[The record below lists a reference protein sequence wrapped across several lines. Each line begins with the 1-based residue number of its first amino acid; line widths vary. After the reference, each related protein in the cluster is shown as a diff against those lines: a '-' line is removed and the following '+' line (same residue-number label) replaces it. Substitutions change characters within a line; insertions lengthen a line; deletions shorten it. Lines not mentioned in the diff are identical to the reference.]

1 MGARAGG
8 FRRGAGQGG
17 PRHHCGRDFR
27 PDVARGKGAGR
38 GRATCSSSEEEG
50 CRRRGPGGRHGGGAY
65 RCRRRCRTDARR
77 PSACTDGGTGRARG
91 LPHLT
96 SGFLMSPPPAPV
108 TAGKIM
114 DKLVSLAKR
123 RGFVFQSSEIY
134 GGLGSVW
141 DYGPLG
147 VELKKNIKERW
158 WRSMVHD
165 REDIEG
171 LDAAI
176 LMHPKVWEASGHV
189 SGFSDPLVD
198 CKHCKNRFR
207 ADDPRIKGTPGEPTA
222 QCPVC
227 GSKGTLTAP
236 RMFNLMFKTFMG
248 PVEEAAAVVYLR
260 PETAQGI
267 YVNYLNVLQSSRQ
280 KIPFGIAQ
288 IGKAFRNEVTPGNF
302 IFRTRE
308 FEQMEMQFF
317 VKPGTDLEWFD
328 FWREE
333 RMKWLAGLGVRPDK
347 LRFHQHTKDEL
358 AHYAKD
364 AYDIQY
370 EFPFGWQEFE
380 GIHNRANFD
389 LSRHQEFSGKKL
401 EYLDVATNERFIP
414 YVVETSA
421 GADRDRKSTRLNS
434 SHEDE
439 VEGEKRVVLRL
450 HPSLAPLKA
459 AVFPLVNKDGMPEL
473 ARRIFDDL
481 RKYYT
486 TFYDDGGSIGR
497 RYRRQDEAGTPFGI
511 TIDGQSTQDGSV
523 TVRDR
528 DTLKQ
533 DRVAADRLV
542 EYLKEKLAG

>member
-1 MGARAGG
+1 
-8 FRRGAGQGG
+8 
-17 PRHHCGRDFR
+17 
-27 PDVARGKGAGR
+27 
-38 GRATCSSSEEEG
+38 
-50 CRRRGPGGRHGGGAY
+50 
-65 RCRRRCRTDARR
+65 
-77 PSACTDGGTGRARG
+77 
-91 LPHLT
+91 
-96 SGFLMSPPPAPV
+96 MSPTDNV
-108 TAGKIM
+108 M

-134 GGLGSVW
+134 GGVGSVW

-158 WRSMVHD
+158 WRSMVHE

-189 SGFSDPLVD
+189 AGFTDPLVD
-198 CKHCKNRFR
+198 CKQCRHRFR

-288 IGKAFRNEVTPGNF
+288 IGKAFRNEITPGNF

-328 FWREE
+328 FWRQE

-347 LRFHQHTKDEL
+347 LRFHRHAKDEL

-380 GIHNRANFD
+380 GIHNRTNFD

-401 EYLDVATNERFIP
+401 EYLEVTTNERFIP

-421 GADRDRKSTRLNS
+421 GADRTTLVVMVDAY
-434 SHEDE
+434 HEEE

-450 HPSLAPLKA
+450 HPAIAPLKA

-473 ARRIFDDL
+473 ARRIFDDFRPFVARLQSEIPSEFTGGVVAVDVSPKALPHPVHGDVYTLGECVPLEWSGSGVDLHSRIILYHGSFASLARLGDFDWREETWETLTHEL
-481 RKYYT
+481 RHHLEW
-486 TFYDDGGSIGR
+486 R
-497 RYRRQDEAGTPFGI
+497 AH
-511 TIDGQSTQDGSV
+511 
-523 TVRDR
+523 
-528 DTLKQ
+528 L
-533 DRVAADRLV
+533 DRL
-542 EYLKEKLAG
+542 EAYDCA